1 MGTYIKQSHS
11 QRRDY
16 YSDGYSSDDEP
27 TMSRSECS
35 DLTQDKA
42 DENTPKLIIELIAKV
57 NKTVSNKV

>member
-27 TMSRSECS
+27 TMSRS
-35 DLTQDKA
+35 DLAQDKA
-42 DENTPKLIIELIAKV
+42 DENTPKLILELIAKV